1 MSNRIQHVF
10 CLMLENRSFD
20 HMLGFSGIAGTDA
33 FSGSQTRINGLN
45 PLGLRSAVES
55 FHTNSIAGIV
65 RKEGRNWP
73 PSSPISVRQLL
84 TSNMFNGQSYG
95 VTQPAHFGMSVD
107 PSHEFCRDPAND
119 IPAGVLQ
126 QLCGPGAVYPFGGA
140 YPPTLNSGFVASYV
154 ATYTASGDQSG
165 PSEIMK
171 CYSPGDQLPVLK
183 ALAEEFVVCD
193 NWHASMPGPT
203 WPNRFFAHAASSG
216 GLDHSPSAKDIALW
230 NALSGFEFKNGTI
243 FDLLDSNNT
252 KWRIYAGDDFPVVG
266 ALEGIGLTDIHD
278 YDEFAQDVAQ
288 PDYSI
293 SYTFIEPN
301 YGHFLSDFKCGTSQH
316 PLDDVTRGESLIKAT
331 YEAIRNSPLWNA
343 SLLIIT
349 WDEHGGF
356 YDHLPPPAA
365 VAPGD
370 TAPGDDYN
378 DYGFTFEQ
386 LGPRVPAVV
395 VSPLIPPNLIDHR
408 LYDHASIPATL
419 ENCLGLKPLT
429 RRDAKANNLM
439 SLVSLASPRGDARP
453 AAPVPASSGLTDC
466 DPVSFDR
473 RVAVAP
479 APGGAPKREALPV
492 TRPQDSINE
501 GNVPGFLFVVLR
513 HDLVLSPPGQQAAII
528 DRFRTIKT
536 RADAAQYVSEVRPR
550 VRAARNAVARRL

>member
-20 HMLGFSGIAGTDA
+20 HMLGFSGITGTDA
-33 FSGSQTRINGLN
+33 SSGSQARINGLN

-55 FHTNSIAGIV
+55 FQTNSIGGIV
-65 RKEGRNWP
+65 KKEGQNWP

-84 TSNMFNGQSYG
+84 TSNMFNGQSY
-95 VTQPAHFGMSVD
+95 VVQQPADYTMPLD
-107 PSHEFCRDPAND
+107 PGHEFLD
-119 IPAGVLQ
+119 VVQ
-126 QLCGPGAVYPFGGA
+126 QLGGLAAVYPFGGT
-140 YPPTLNSGFVASYV
+140 YPPVLNSGFVASYD
-154 ATYTASGDQSG
+154 AAEKRDEKQDNLG
-165 PSEIMK
+165 EIMK

-193 NWHASMPGPT
+193 DWHASMPGPT

-216 GLDHSPSAKDIALW
+216 GLDHSPSPKDIVQWKAV
-230 NALSGFEFKNGTI
+230 SGFDFKNGTI
-243 FDLLDSNNT
+243 FDRMNDSKA
-252 KWRIYAGDDFPVVG
+252 KWRIYAGDEFPVVG

-278 YDEFAQDVAQ
+278 YDDFAEDVAQ

-316 PLDDVTRGESLIKAT
+316 PQDDVTRGESLIKAT
-331 YEAIRNSPLWNA
+331 YESLRNSPLWNA

-370 TAPGDDYN
+370 TAPGDPYN
-378 DYGFTFEQ
+378 RYGFTFEQ
-386 LGPRVPAVV
+386 YGPRVPAVV
-395 VSPLIPPNLIDHR
+395 ISPLIPRNLIDHR
-408 LYDHASIPATL
+408 LYDHASIPATV
-419 ENCLGLKPLT
+419 EACFGLRSLT
-429 RRDAKANNLM
+429 RRDANANNLM
-439 SLVSLASPRGDARP
+439 SLVSLATPRGDAPPRLP
-453 AAPVPASSGLTDC
+453 SPASSGLNDC

-473 RVAVAP
+473 RVA
-479 APGGAPKREALPV
+479 PGPGKASKMEPLAV

-501 GNVPGFLFVVLR
+501 GNLPGFLFVVLR
-513 HDLVLSPPGQQAAII
+513 HDLVLSPAGERAAIM
-528 DRFRTIKT
+528 DRFSAIKT
-536 RADAAQYVSEVRPR
+536 RADAAQYVSEVRPK
-550 VRAARNAVARRL
+550 VRAARNALARRF

>member
-1 MSNRIQHVF
+1 MF

-20 HMLGFSGIAGTDA
+20 HLLGFSGITGTDA
-33 FSGSQTRINGLN
+33 ASGSETRINGLN
-45 PLGLRSAVES
+45 PLGFRSAVES
-55 FHTNSIAGIV
+55 FQTDSIRGIV

-73 PSSPISVRQLL
+73 PSSLISVRDLL
-84 TSNMFNGQSYG
+84 SSNIFGGQPYR
-95 VTQPAHFGMSVD
+95 VTQPADFAMPVD
-107 PSHEFCRDPAND
+107 PSHEFCGDPANN

-126 QLCGPGAVYPFGGA
+126 QLCGPEAVYPFGGA
-140 YPPTLNSGFVASYV
+140 YPPILNNGFVSSYV
-154 ATYTASGDQSG
+154 ATYTATGEQSAPG
-165 PSEIMK
+165 EIMK
-171 CYSPGDQLPVLK
+171 CYICPTQLPVLNK
-183 ALAEEFVVCD
+183 LAQEFVVCD

-216 GLDHSPSAKDIALW
+216 GLDHSPSAKEILQW
-230 NALSGFEFKNGTI
+230 NAVSGFEFKNGTI
-243 FDLLDSNNT
+243 FDRLDSNNT

-266 ALEGIGLTDIHD
+266 ALEGIDLTDIHD

-288 PDYSI
+288 PDYSF

-301 YGHFLSDFKCGTSQH
+301 YGHFLSDFKCGTSEH
-316 PLDDVTRGESLIKAT
+316 PKDDITRGEALIKAT
-331 YEAIRNSPLWNA
+331 YDALRNSPLWSN

-370 TAPGDDYN
+370 TAPGDTYN
-378 DYGFTFEQ
+378 QYGFTFEQ

-395 VSPLIPPNLIDHR
+395 ISPLIPRNLIDHR
-408 LYDHASIPATL
+408 LYDHASIPATVQA
-419 ENCLGLKPLT
+419 CFGLRSLT
-429 RRDAKANNLM
+429 QRDANANNLM
-439 SLVSLASPRGDARP
+439 SLVSLASPRGDAVTP
-453 AAPVPASSGLTDC
+453 APSPASSNLNDDC

-479 APGGAPKREALPV
+479 APGGAPTREGLTA
-492 TRPQDSINE
+492 TRTQDSINE

-513 HDLVLSPPGQQAAII
+513 HDMVLSPPGQRAGIM
-528 DRFRTIKT
+528 DRFSAVKT
-536 RADAAQYVSEVRPR
+536 RADAAQYVSEVRPK
-550 VRAARNAVARRL
+550 VRAARDALARRL